1 VASIYLPF
9 RKSGGGLYIRRLQRK
24 CREEHNSKRKAKTMN
39 EHFAYLVGALLF
51 DGAWLACYVVGKKYR
66 PQIIWGTTVTTPL
79 ALTSFLFVPQYWTPP
94 SLFDLD
100 AHIRVGIED
109 FLWAGAVGGI
119 ASVVGEMVLKETLAA
134 RRREHRKKHYAPF
147 IVMLVVFL
155 ICWAQFPQKNIYN
168 TAIAFLACGLVV
180 AFLRSDL
187 IPTMVIGAIV
197 FTILYFLLFVY
208 FLALYPDF
216 IERYYN
222 LANISGIRLHGVPI
236 EELMFAATGG
246 AVWSVAYE
254 YFQGYRFAPG
264 QRFRLVEVKS

>member
-1 VASIYLPF
+1 
-9 RKSGGGLYIRRLQRK
+9 
-24 CREEHNSKRKAKTMN
+24 MN
-39 EHFAYLVGALLF
+39 YHFAYLVGALLF
-51 DGAWLACYVVGKKYR
+51 DAAWLACYLIGRSYR
-66 PQIIWGTTVTTPL
+66 PQIIWGTVVTTPL

-119 ASVVGEMVLKETLAA
+119 ASVVGEIFLKDRLAA
-134 RRREHRKKHYAPF
+134 RRKQQHKKHIAPF
-147 IVMLVVFL
+147 IVMLVVFG
-155 ICWAQFPQKNIYN
+155 ICWAGHPQKNIYN
-168 TAIAFLACGLVV
+168 TAIAFLACALVV

-187 IPTMVIGAIV
+187 IPTMLTGATV

-222 LANISGIRLHGVPI
+222 LSNISNIRLHGVPI
-236 EELMFAATGG
+236 EELMFASTGG

-254 YFQGYRFAPG
+254 YFQGYRFASGPG
-264 QRFRLVEVKS
+264 FRLVER

>member
-1 VASIYLPF
+1 
-9 RKSGGGLYIRRLQRK
+9 
-24 CREEHNSKRKAKTMN
+24 MN
-39 EHFAYLVGALLF
+39 DHFAYLVGALLF
-51 DGAWLACYVVGKKYR
+51 DAAWLACYLIGKRYR
-66 PQIIWGTTVTTPL
+66 PQIIWGTAVTAPL

-100 AHIRVGIED
+100 TRFRVGIED

-119 ASVVGEMVLKETLAA
+119 ASVVGEIFLKEKLAA
-134 RRREHRKKHYAPF
+134 RRKEHRKKHYAPF

-155 ICWAQFPQKNIYN
+155 ILDFFYPTKNIYS
-168 TAIAFLACGLVV
+168 TAIAFAVCAIVV

-187 IPTMVIGAIV
+187 IPTMFVGASV
-197 FTILYFLLFVY
+197 FTVLYFLLFVY
-208 FLALYPDF
+208 FLVLYPGF

-222 LANISGIRLHGVPI
+222 LPNISGIRLLGVPI
-236 EELMFAATGG
+236 EELMFAASGG

-264 QRFRLVEVKS
+264 QRFRLVEV